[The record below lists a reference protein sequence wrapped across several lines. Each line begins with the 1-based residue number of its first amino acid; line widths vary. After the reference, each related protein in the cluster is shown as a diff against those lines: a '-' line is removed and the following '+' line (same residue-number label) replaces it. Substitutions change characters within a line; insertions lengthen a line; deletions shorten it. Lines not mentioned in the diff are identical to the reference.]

1 MSTLL
6 LQGKNAIVTGTAR
19 GIGHKI
25 VEVFAA
31 NGANVWACARKQT
44 EEMDSYCS
52 ELSEKYGVSVKPVY
66 FELTDRD
73 AMKAA
78 VKTIMGEKV
87 PIDIL
92 VNNAG
97 ITYNALFQMSNE
109 EWIDK
114 SFDVNFTSPYLF
126 SQYIVKLM
134 LRNGQGVLVNVASS
148 AALDGNSGR
157 SIYGATKASVY
168 CATKAIAEELGPKG
182 IRANCIAPGIT
193 QTDMLS
199 SMTQEVIDET
209 VMATD
214 SQKAGTPEDIAN
226 AALFLASD
234 LSSYI
239 TGQILRV
246 DGGM

>member
-1 MSTLL
+1 MSKKLL
-6 LQGKNAIVTGTAR
+6 IGKNAIVTGTAR

-44 EEMDSYCS
+44 EEMDAFAA
-52 ELSEKYGVSVKPVY
+52 ELSSEYGVWVKPVY
-66 FELTDRD
+66 FELTDREQ
-73 AMKAA
+73 MKTA
-78 VKTIMGEKV
+78 VKSIMSDKQ

-109 EWIDK
+109 EWINT
-114 SFDVNFTSPYLF
+114 SMNVNFVSPFLF

-134 LRNGQGVLVNVASS
+134 LRNGKGNIVNISS
-148 AALDGNSGR
+148 TAALDGNSGR
-157 SIYGATKASVY
+157 SVYGATKASVY
-168 CATKAIAEELGPKG
+168 CATKALAEELGSKG

-193 QTDMLS
+193 ETDMLS
-199 SMTQEVIDET
+199 SMTEEVINET

-214 SQKAGTPEDIAN
+214 SQRSGKPEDIAN

>member
-1 MSTLL
+1 MSTKLL
-6 LQGKNAIVTGTAR
+6 NGKNAIVTGTSR

-25 VEVFAA
+25 VEVFAS

-44 EEMDSYCS
+44 EEMDAYCK
-52 ELSEKYGVSVKPVY
+52 ELSEKYGVEVKPVY
-66 FELTDRD
+66 FELTDRI
-73 AMKAA
+73 AMKEAF
-78 VKTIMGEKV
+78 KSIMAEKK

-109 EWIDK
+109 EKINE
-114 SFDVNFTSPYLF
+114 SFDINFTSPYLF
-126 SQYIVKLM
+126 SQYVIKLM
-134 LRNGQGVLVNVASS
+134 LRAGQGSVVNISS
-148 AALDGNSGR
+148 TAAIDGNSGR
-157 SIYGATKASVY
+157 SIYGATKASVW
-168 CATKAIAEELGPKG
+168 CASKSMAEELGPKG
-182 IRANCIAPGIT
+182 IRVNCIAPGIT

-199 SMTQEVIDET
+199 SMTEEVINET

-214 SQKAGTPEDIAN
+214 SQRAGTPEDIAN

>member
-1 MSTLL
+1 MSTKLL
-6 LQGKNAIVTGTAR
+6 YGKNAIVTGTAR

-44 EEMDSYCS
+44 EEMDTYCK
-52 ELSEKYGVSVKPVY
+52 ELSEQYGVEVKPVY
-66 FELTDRD
+66 FELTDRT
-73 AMKAA
+73 AMKEAFKSIMA
-78 VKTIMGEKV
+78 EKKT
-87 PIDIL
+87 IDIL

-109 EWIDK
+109 EKIK
-114 SFDVNFTSPYLF
+114 ESFDINFTSPYLF
-126 SQYIVKLM
+126 SQYVIKLM
-134 LRNGQGVLVNVASS
+134 LRAGQGSVVNISS
-148 AALDGNSGR
+148 TAAIDGNSGR
-157 SIYGATKASVY
+157 SIYGATKASVW
-168 CATKAIAEELGPKG
+168 CASKSMAEELGPKG
-182 IRANCIAPGIT
+182 IRVNCIAPGIT

-199 SMTQEVIDET
+199 SMTEEVINET

-214 SQKAGTPEDIAN
+214 SQRAGEPVDIAN

>member
-1 MSTLL
+1 MSTKLL
-6 LQGKNAIVTGTAR
+6 NGKNAIVTGTAR

-44 EEMDSYCS
+44 EEMDTYCK
-52 ELSEKYGVSVKPVY
+52 ELSEKFGVEVKPVY
-66 FELTDRD
+66 FELTDRT
-73 AMKAA
+73 AMKEAF
-78 VKTIMGEKV
+78 KSIMAEKK

-109 EWIDK
+109 EKINE
-114 SFDVNFTSPYLF
+114 SFDINFTSPYLF
-126 SQYIVKLM
+126 SQYVIKLM
-134 LRNGQGVLVNVASS
+134 LRAGQGSVVNISS
-148 AALDGNSGR
+148 TAAIDGNSGR
-157 SIYGATKASVY
+157 SIYGATKASVW
-168 CATKAIAEELGPKG
+168 CASKSMAEELGPKG
-182 IRANCIAPGIT
+182 IRVNCIAPGIT

-199 SMTQEVIDET
+199 SMTEEVINET

-214 SQKAGTPEDIAN
+214 SQRAGTPEDIAN

>member
-1 MSTLL
+1 MSKKLL
-6 LQGKNAIVTGTAR
+6 EGKNAIVTGTAR

-31 NGANVWACARKQT
+31 NGANIWACARKQT
-44 EEMDSYCS
+44 PEMDAYCK
-52 ELSEKYGVSVKPVY
+52 ELSEKYGVEVKPVY
-66 FELTDRD
+66 FELTDRN
-73 AMKAA
+73 AMKDAF
-78 VKTIMGEKV
+78 KSIMAEKK
-87 PIDIL
+87 PIDVL

-109 EWIDK
+109 EKIK
-114 SFDVNFTSPYLF
+114 ESFDINFTSPYLF
-126 SQYIVKLM
+126 SQYVIKLM
-134 LRNGQGVLVNVASS
+134 LRAGQGSVVNISS
-148 AALDGNSGR
+148 TAAIDGNSGR
-157 SIYGATKASVY
+157 SIYGATKASVW
-168 CATKAIAEELGPKG
+168 CASKSMAEELGPKG
-182 IRANCIAPGIT
+182 IRVNCIAPGIT

-199 SMTQEVIDET
+199 SMSEGVINET

-214 SQKAGTPEDIAN
+214 SQRAGEPVDIAN

-239 TGQILRV
+239 TSQILRV

>member
-1 MSTLL
+1 MSKKLL
-6 LQGKNAIVTGTAR
+6 EGKNAIVTGTAR

-31 NGANVWACARKQT
+31 NGANIWACARKQT
-44 EEMDSYCS
+44 PEMDAFCK
-52 ELSEKYGVSVKPVY
+52 ELSEKFGVEVKPVY
-66 FELTDRD
+66 FELTDRN
-73 AMKAA
+73 AMKDAF
-78 VKTIMGEKV
+78 KSIMAEKK
-87 PIDIL
+87 PIDVL

-109 EWIDK
+109 DK
-114 SFDVNFTSPYLF
+114 IKESFDINFTSPYLF
-126 SQYIVKLM
+126 SQYVIKLM
-134 LRNGQGVLVNVASS
+134 LRAGQGSVVNISS
-148 AALDGNSGR
+148 TAAIDGNSGR
-157 SIYGATKASVY
+157 SIYGATKASVW
-168 CATKAIAEELGPKG
+168 CASKSMAEELGPKG
-182 IRANCIAPGIT
+182 IRVNCIAPGIT

-199 SMTQEVIDET
+199 SMTEDVINET

-214 SQKAGTPEDIAN
+214 SQRAGEPVDIAN

>member
-1 MSTLL
+1 MSAKLL
-6 LQGKNAIVTGTAR
+6 AGKNAIVTGTAR

-44 EEMDSYCS
+44 PEMDAYCK
-52 ELSEKYGVSVKPVY
+52 ELSEKYSVEVKPIY
-66 FELTDRD
+66 FELTDRSK
-73 AMKAA
+73 MKDA
-78 VKTIMGEKV
+78 VKAIMSEKKPV
-87 PIDIL
+87 NIL

-109 EWIDK
+109 D
-114 SFDVNFTSPYLF
+114 NLF

-134 LRNGQGVLVNVASS
+134 LKNGGGSVVNVSS
-148 AALDGNSGR
+148 TAAIDGNSGR
-157 SIYGATKASVY
+157 SIYGATKASVW
-168 CATKAIAEELGPKG
+168 CATKSMAEELGPKG

-199 SMTQEVIDET
+199 SMTEEVINET

-214 SQKAGTPEDIAN
+214 SQRAGMPEDIAN

>member
-1 MSTLL
+1 MSTKLL
-6 LQGKNAIVTGTAR
+6 NGKNAIVTGTAR

-44 EEMDSYCS
+44 EEMDAYCK
-52 ELSEKYGVSVKPVY
+52 ELSEQYGVEVKPVY
-66 FELTDRD
+66 FELTNRT
-73 AMKAA
+73 AMKEAF
-78 VKTIMGEKV
+78 KSIMAEKK

-109 EWIDK
+109 EKIK
-114 SFDVNFTSPYLF
+114 ESFDINFTSPYLF
-126 SQYIVKLM
+126 SQYVIKLM
-134 LRNGQGVLVNVASS
+134 LRAGQGSVVNISS
-148 AALDGNSGR
+148 TAAIDGNSGR
-157 SIYGATKASVY
+157 SIYGATKASVW
-168 CATKAIAEELGPKG
+168 CASKSMAEELGPKG
-182 IRANCIAPGIT
+182 IRVNCIAPGIT

-199 SMTQEVIDET
+199 SMTEEVINET

-214 SQKAGTPEDIAN
+214 SQHAGEPVDIAN

>member
-1 MSTLL
+1 MSKKLL
-6 LQGKNAIVTGTAR
+6 EGKNAIVTGTAR

-31 NGANVWACARKQT
+31 NGANIWACARKQT
-44 EEMDSYCS
+44 PEMDAYCK
-52 ELSEKYGVSVKPVY
+52 ELSEKYGVEVKPVY
-66 FELTDRD
+66 FELTDRN
-73 AMKAA
+73 AMKDAF
-78 VKTIMGEKV
+78 KSIMAEKK
-87 PIDIL
+87 PIDVL

-97 ITYNALFQMSNE
+97 ITYNALFQMSNDE
-109 EWIDK
+109 KIKE
-114 SFDVNFTSPYLF
+114 SFDINFTSPYLF
-126 SQYIVKLM
+126 SQYVIKLM
-134 LRNGQGVLVNVASS
+134 LRAGQGSVVNISS
-148 AALDGNSGR
+148 TAAIDGNSGR
-157 SIYGATKASVY
+157 SIYGATKASVW
-168 CATKAIAEELGPKG
+168 CASKSMAEELGPKG
-182 IRANCIAPGIT
+182 IRVNCIAPGIT

-199 SMTQEVIDET
+199 SMSEEVINET

-214 SQKAGTPEDIAN
+214 SQRAGEPVDIAN

>member
-1 MSTLL
+1 MGTKLL
-6 LQGKNAIVTGTAR
+6 TGKNAVVTGSAR

-25 VEVFAA
+25 VEVFACS
-31 NGANVWACARKQT
+31 GANVWACARKQT
-44 EEMDSYCS
+44 DDMDCYCRD
-52 ELSEKYGVSVKPVY
+52 LSMKYGVSVKPVY

-78 VKTIMGEKV
+78 VKSIMADKK

-109 EWIDK
+109 EWINK
-114 SFDVNFTSPYLF
+114 SFDVNFISPYLF
-126 SQYIVKLM
+126 SQYIIKLM
-134 LRNGQGVLVNVASS
+134 LRNGSGSVVNISS
-148 AALDGNSGR
+148 TAAIDGNSGR
-157 SIYGATKASVY
+157 SIYGATKASVW
-168 CATKAIAEELGPKG
+168 CATKSIAEELGSKG

-193 QTDMLS
+193 RTDMLE
-199 SMTQEVIDET
+199 SMTEDVINET

-214 SQKAGTPEDIAN
+214 SKRAGTVEDIAN

>member
-1 MSTLL
+1 MSTKLL
-6 LQGKNAIVTGTAR
+6 NGKNAIVTGTAR
-19 GIGHKI
+19 SIGHKI

-44 EEMDSYCS
+44 EEMDAYCK
-52 ELSEKYGVSVKPVY
+52 ELSEQYGVEVKPVY
-66 FELTDRD
+66 FELTDRT
-73 AMKAA
+73 AMKEAF
-78 VKTIMGEKV
+78 KSIMAEKK

-109 EWIDK
+109 EKIK
-114 SFDVNFTSPYLF
+114 ESFDINFTSPYLF
-126 SQYIVKLM
+126 SQYVIKLM
-134 LRNGQGVLVNVASS
+134 LRAGQGSVVNISS
-148 AALDGNSGR
+148 TAAIDGNSGR
-157 SIYGATKASVY
+157 SIYGATKASVW
-168 CATKAIAEELGPKG
+168 CASKSMAEELGPKG
-182 IRANCIAPGIT
+182 IRVNCIAPGIT

-199 SMTQEVIDET
+199 SMTEEVINET

-214 SQKAGTPEDIAN
+214 SQRAGEPVDIAN

>member
-1 MSTLL
+1 MSTQL

-44 EEMDSYCS
+44 EEMDAYCQ
-52 ELSEKYGVSVKPVY
+52 ELSEKFGVSVKPVY

-78 VKTIMGEKV
+78 VKAIMTEKV
-87 PIDIL
+87 PFDIL

-126 SQYIVKLM
+126 TQYIVKLM
-134 LRNGQGVLVNVASS
+134 LRKGSGVLVNVASS

>member
-1 MSTLL
+1 MSKKLL
-6 LQGKNAIVTGTAR
+6 EGKNAIVTGTAR

-25 VEVFAA
+25 IEVFAA

-44 EEMDSYCS
+44 PEMDAYCKD
-52 ELSEKYGVSVKPVY
+52 LSEKYSVEVKPVY
-66 FELTDRD
+66 FELTDRN
-73 AMKAA
+73 AMKDAF
-78 VKTIMGEKV
+78 KSIMAEKK
-87 PIDIL
+87 PIDVL

-109 EWIDK
+109 DK
-114 SFDVNFTSPYLF
+114 IKESFDINFISPYLF
-126 SQYIVKLM
+126 SQYVIKLM
-134 LRNGQGVLVNVASS
+134 LRAGQGSVVNISS
-148 AALDGNSGR
+148 TAAIDGNSGR
-157 SIYGATKASVY
+157 SIYGATKASVW
-168 CATKAIAEELGPKG
+168 CASKSMAEELGPKG
-182 IRANCIAPGIT
+182 IRVNCIAPGIT
-193 QTDMLS
+193 QTDMLN
-199 SMTQEVIDET
+199 SMTEEVINET

-214 SQKAGTPEDIAN
+214 SQRAGEPVDIAN

>member
-1 MSTLL
+1 MSTKLL
-6 LQGKNAIVTGTAR
+6 NGKNAIVTGTAR

-44 EEMDSYCS
+44 EEMDAYCK
-52 ELSEKYGVSVKPVY
+52 ELSEQYGVEVKPVY
-66 FELTDRD
+66 FELTNRT
-73 AMKAA
+73 AMKEAF
-78 VKTIMGEKV
+78 KSIMAEKK

-109 EWIDK
+109 EKIK
-114 SFDVNFTSPYLF
+114 ESFDINFTSPYLF
-126 SQYIVKLM
+126 SQYVIKLM
-134 LRNGQGVLVNVASS
+134 LRAGQGSVVNISS
-148 AALDGNSGR
+148 TAAIDGNSGR
-157 SIYGATKASVY
+157 SIYGATKASVW
-168 CATKAIAEELGPKG
+168 CASKSMAEELGPKG
-182 IRANCIAPGIT
+182 IRVNCIAPGIT

-199 SMTQEVIDET
+199 SMTEEVINET

-214 SQKAGTPEDIAN
+214 SQRAGEPVDIAN

>member
-44 EEMDSYCS
+44 EEMDAYCS
-52 ELSEKYGVSVKPVY
+52 ELSGKYGVSVKPVY

-87 PIDIL
+87 PVDIL

-109 EWIDK
+109 EWIGK

-126 SQYIVKLM
+126 TQYIVKLM
-134 LRNGQGVLVNVASS
+134 LRNGHGVLVNVASS

>member
-1 MSTLL
+1 MSTKLL
-6 LQGKNAIVTGTAR
+6 AGKNAIVTGTAR

-44 EEMDSYCS
+44 PEMDAYCK
-52 ELSEKYGVSVKPVY
+52 ELSEKFGVEVKPIY
-66 FELTDRD
+66 FELTDRTQ
-73 AMKAA
+73 MKDA
-78 VKTIMGEKV
+78 VKAIMSEKKPV
-87 PIDIL
+87 NVL

-109 EWIDK
+109 EKIK
-114 SFDVNFTSPYLF
+114 ESFDINFTSPYLF
-126 SQYIVKLM
+126 SQYIIKLM
-134 LRNGQGVLVNVASS
+134 LKNGGGSVVNVSS
-148 AALDGNSGR
+148 TAAIDGNSGR
-157 SIYGATKASVY
+157 SIYGATKASVW
-168 CATKAIAEELGPKG
+168 CSTKSMAEELGSKG

-199 SMTQEVIDET
+199 SMTEEVINET

-214 SQKAGTPEDIAN
+214 SQRAGMPEDIAN

>member
-1 MSTLL
+1 MSKKLL
-6 LQGKNAIVTGTAR
+6 EGKNAIVTGTAR

-31 NGANVWACARKQT
+31 NGANIWVCARKQT
-44 EEMDSYCS
+44 PEMDAFCK
-52 ELSEKYGVSVKPVY
+52 ELSEKFGVEVKPVY
-66 FELTDRD
+66 FELTDRN
-73 AMKAA
+73 AMKDAF
-78 VKTIMGEKV
+78 KSIMAEKK
-87 PIDIL
+87 PIDVL

-109 EWIDK
+109 DK
-114 SFDVNFTSPYLF
+114 IKESFDINFTSPYLF
-126 SQYIVKLM
+126 SQYVIKLM
-134 LRNGQGVLVNVASS
+134 LRAGQGSVVNISS
-148 AALDGNSGR
+148 TAAIDGNSGR
-157 SIYGATKASVY
+157 SIYGATKASVW
-168 CATKAIAEELGPKG
+168 CASKSMAEELGPKG
-182 IRANCIAPGIT
+182 IRVNCIAPGIT

-199 SMTQEVIDET
+199 SMTEDVINET

-214 SQKAGTPEDIAN
+214 SQRAGEPVDIAN

>member
-1 MSTLL
+1 MSTKLL
-6 LQGKNAIVTGTAR
+6 NGKNAIVTGTAR

-25 VEVFAA
+25 VEVFAS

-44 EEMDSYCS
+44 EEMDAYCK
-52 ELSEKYGVSVKPVY
+52 ELSEKYGVEVKPVY
-66 FELTDRD
+66 FELTDRI
-73 AMKAA
+73 AMKEAF
-78 VKTIMGEKV
+78 KSIMAEKK

-109 EWIDK
+109 EKINE
-114 SFDVNFTSPYLF
+114 SFDINFTSPYLF
-126 SQYIVKLM
+126 SQYVIKLM
-134 LRNGQGVLVNVASS
+134 LRAGQGSVVNISS
-148 AALDGNSGR
+148 TAAIDGNSGR
-157 SIYGATKASVY
+157 SIYGATKASVW
-168 CATKAIAEELGPKG
+168 CASKSMAEELGPKG
-182 IRANCIAPGIT
+182 IRVNCIAPGIT

-199 SMTQEVIDET
+199 SMTEEVINET

-214 SQKAGTPEDIAN
+214 SQRAGTPEDIAN

>member
-44 EEMDSYCS
+44 EEMDVYCS
-52 ELSEKYGVSVKPVY
+52 ELSGKYGVSVKPVY

-87 PIDIL
+87 PVDIL

-126 SQYIVKLM
+126 TQYIVKLM
-134 LRNGQGVLVNVASS
+134 LRNGHGVLVNVASS

>member
-1 MSTLL
+1 MSTKLL
-6 LQGKNAIVTGTAR
+6 NGKNAIVTGTAR

-44 EEMDSYCS
+44 EEMDTYCK
-52 ELSEKYGVSVKPVY
+52 ELSEKYGVDVKPVY
-66 FELTDRD
+66 FELTDRT
-73 AMKAA
+73 AMKEAF
-78 VKTIMGEKV
+78 KSIMAEKK

-109 EWIDK
+109 GKINE
-114 SFDVNFTSPYLF
+114 SFDINFTSPYLF
-126 SQYIVKLM
+126 SQYVIKLM
-134 LRNGQGVLVNVASS
+134 LRAGQGSVVNISS
-148 AALDGNSGR
+148 TAAIDGNSGR
-157 SIYGATKASVY
+157 SIYGATKASVW
-168 CATKAIAEELGPKG
+168 CASKSMAEELGPKG
-182 IRANCIAPGIT
+182 IRVNCIAPGIT

-199 SMTQEVIDET
+199 SMTEEVINET

-214 SQKAGTPEDIAN
+214 SQRAGTPEDIAN

>member
-1 MSTLL
+1 MSKKLL
-6 LQGKNAIVTGTAR
+6 EGKNAIVTGTAR

-31 NGANVWACARKQT
+31 NGANIWACARKQT
-44 EEMDSYCS
+44 PEMDAYSE
-52 ELSEKYGVSVKPVY
+52 ELSEKYGVEVKPLY
-66 FELTDRD
+66 FELTDRN
-73 AMKAA
+73 AMKDAF
-78 VKTIMGEKV
+78 KSIMAEKK
-87 PIDIL
+87 PIDVL

-109 EWIDK
+109 EKIK
-114 SFDVNFTSPYLF
+114 ESFDINFTSPYLF
-126 SQYIVKLM
+126 SQYVIKLM
-134 LRNGQGVLVNVASS
+134 LRAGQGSVVNISS
-148 AALDGNSGR
+148 TAAIDGNSGR
-157 SIYGATKASVY
+157 SIYGATKASVW
-168 CATKAIAEELGPKG
+168 CASKSMAEELGPKG
-182 IRANCIAPGIT
+182 IRVNCIAPGIT

-199 SMTQEVIDET
+199 SMTEEVINET

-214 SQKAGTPEDIAN
+214 SQRAGEPVDIAN

>member
-1 MSTLL
+1 MTANLL
-6 LQGKNAIVTGTAR
+6 VGKNAIVTGTAR

-25 VEVFAA
+25 VEVFAR

-44 EEMDSYCS
+44 AEMDAYCE
-52 ELSEKYGVSVKPVY
+52 ELSQKFGVWVKPVY
-66 FELTDRD
+66 FELTDREQ
-73 AMKAA
+73 MKSA
-78 VKTIMGEKV
+78 VKSIMAEKQ
-87 PIDIL
+87 PIHIL

-109 EWIDK
+109 DWIK
-114 SFDVNFTSPYLF
+114 QSFDVNFTSPYLF
-126 SQYIVKLM
+126 SQFVIKLM
-134 LRNGQGVLVNVASS
+134 IKYGGGSVVNISS
-148 AALDGNSGR
+148 TAAIDGNSGR
-157 SIYGATKASVY
+157 SIYGATKASVW
-168 CATKAIAEELGPKG
+168 CATKSIAEELGVKG

-199 SMTQEVIDET
+199 SMTEEVINET

-214 SQKAGTPEDIAN
+214 SQRAGTPEDIAN

>member
-1 MSTLL
+1 MSTKLL
-6 LQGKNAIVTGTAR
+6 NGKNAIVTGTAR

-44 EEMDSYCS
+44 EEMNAYCK
-52 ELSEKYGVSVKPVY
+52 ELSEKYGVEVKPVY
-66 FELTDRD
+66 FELTDRT
-73 AMKAA
+73 AMKEAF
-78 VKTIMGEKV
+78 KSIMAEKK

-109 EWIDK
+109 EKIK
-114 SFDVNFTSPYLF
+114 ESFDINFTSPYLF
-126 SQYIVKLM
+126 SQYVIKLM
-134 LRNGQGVLVNVASS
+134 LRAGQGSVVNISS
-148 AALDGNSGR
+148 TAAIDGNSGR
-157 SIYGATKASVY
+157 SIYGATKASVW
-168 CATKAIAEELGPKG
+168 CASKSMAEELGPKG
-182 IRANCIAPGIT
+182 IRVNCIAPGIT

-199 SMTQEVIDET
+199 SMTEEVINET

-214 SQKAGTPEDIAN
+214 SQRAGEPVDIAN

>member
-1 MSTLL
+1 MSKKLL
-6 LQGKNAIVTGTAR
+6 EGKNAIVTGTAR

-44 EEMDSYCS
+44 PEMDAYCKD
-52 ELSEKYGVSVKPVY
+52 LSEKYGVEVKPVY
-66 FELTDRD
+66 FELTDRN
-73 AMKAA
+73 AMKEAI
-78 VKTIMGEKV
+78 KSIMAEKK
-87 PIDIL
+87 PIDVL

-109 EWIDK
+109 DK
-114 SFDVNFTSPYLF
+114 IKESFDINFTSPYLF
-126 SQYIVKLM
+126 SQYVIKLM
-134 LRNGQGVLVNVASS
+134 LRAGQGSVVNISS
-148 AALDGNSGR
+148 TAAIDGNAGR
-157 SIYGATKASVY
+157 SIYGATKASVW
-168 CATKAIAEELGPKG
+168 CASKSMAEELGPKG
-182 IRANCIAPGIT
+182 IRVNCIAPGIT

-199 SMTQEVIDET
+199 SMTEEVINET

-214 SQKAGTPEDIAN
+214 SKRAGEPVDIAN

>member
-1 MSTLL
+1 MSNKLL
-6 LQGKNAIVTGTAR
+6 EGKNAIVTGTAR

-25 VEVFAA
+25 VEVFASH
-31 NGANVWACARKQT
+31 GANVWACARKQT
-44 EEMDSYCS
+44 PEMDAFVA
-52 ELSEKYGVSVKPVY
+52 ELSTQYGVWVKPIY
-66 FELTDRD
+66 FELADRD
-73 AMKAA
+73 QMKAA
-78 VKTIMGEKV
+78 VKSIMSEKQ

-109 EWIDK
+109 DSIN
-114 SFDVNFTSPYLF
+114 SSMDVNFVSPYLF

-134 LRNGQGVLVNVASS
+134 LRNGGGNIVNISS
-148 AALDGNSGR
+148 TAALDGNSGR

-168 CATKAIAEELGPKG
+168 CATKSLAEELGPKG

-193 QTDMLS
+193 ETDMLS
-199 SMTQEVIDET
+199 SMTDEVIKET

-214 SQKAGTPEDIAN
+214 SRRFGKTDDIAN

>member
-1 MSTLL
+1 MSAQL

-31 NGANVWACARKQT
+31 NGANVWACARKRT
-44 EEMDSYCS
+44 EEMDTYCA
-52 ELSEKYGVSVKPVY
+52 ELSAKYGAAVKPVY

-78 VKTIMGEKV
+78 VKAIMSEKIPV
-87 PIDIL
+87 DIL

-114 SFDVNFTSPYLF
+114 SFDVNFISPYLF
-126 SQYIVKLM
+126 TQYIVKLM
-134 LRNGQGVLVNVASS
+134 LRNGKGVLVNIASS

-157 SIYGATKASVY
+157 SIYGATKASVC
-168 CATKAIAEELGPKG
+168 CATKAIAEELGARG

>member
-1 MSTLL
+1 MSKKLL
-6 LQGKNAIVTGTAR
+6 EGKNAIVTGTAR

-44 EEMDSYCS
+44 PEMDAYCKD
-52 ELSEKYGVSVKPVY
+52 LSEKYGVEVKPVY
-66 FELTDRD
+66 FELTDRN
-73 AMKAA
+73 AMKDAF
-78 VKTIMGEKV
+78 KSIMAEKK
-87 PIDIL
+87 PIDVL

-109 EWIDK
+109 DK
-114 SFDVNFTSPYLF
+114 IKESFDINFTSPYLF
-126 SQYIVKLM
+126 SQYVIKLM
-134 LRNGQGVLVNVASS
+134 LRAGQGSVVNISS
-148 AALDGNSGR
+148 TAAIDGNSGR
-157 SIYGATKASVY
+157 SIYGATKASLW
-168 CATKAIAEELGPKG
+168 CASKSMAEELGPKG
-182 IRANCIAPGIT
+182 SRVNCIAPGIT

-199 SMTQEVIDET
+199 SMTEEVINET

-214 SQKAGTPEDIAN
+214 SQRAGEPVDIAN

-239 TGQILRV
+239 TGQIPRV